1 MLRELRARQYTGG
14 VIVLSGSKEEKLL
27 EAMLKMD
34 AVELMPKPFDL
45 ERLALAVQVGLI
57 LSKH

>member
-1 MLRELRARQYTGG
+1 MG
-14 VIVLSGSKEEKLL
+14 
-27 EAMLKMD
+27 

-57 LSKH
+57 LSQR